1 MSPLL
6 KYWTMS
12 GLLAPLFLAAVFL
25 MLSADMSQGPLPVLV
40 AFLSVVLVGL
50 AVYSQFMIRCP
61 HCSNRITAL
70 VDTRD
75 GKARGS
81 APPQQNCRFCGHN
94 LG

>member
-1 MSPLL
+1 M
-6 KYWTMS
+6 T
-12 GLLAPLFLAAVFL
+12 GLLTLLICVDALLIL
-25 MLSADMSQGPLPVLV
+25 YGNMSQGLLPVFVTFFSIL
-40 AFLSVVLVGL
+40 LVGL
-50 AVYSQFMIRCP
+50 AVYSQLMIRCP

-81 APPQQNCRFCGHN
+81 APPPRNCRFCGYK